1 MTPTDLDEDD
11 RTAER
16 ADAAILHDITPAPA
30 APWDWPPNLCRYH
43 CLPYV
48 RGTCTAC
55 AQERDEIDRYDA
67 NHVWHHQRNHP

>member
-16 ADAAILHDITPAPA
+16 ADVAILHDLTVAA
-30 APWDWPPNLCRYH
+30 APWDWPPNMCRYH

-48 RGTCTAC
+48 HGTCAAC

-67 NHVWHHQRNHP
+67 AYVWRYQRNHP